1 MWCAHHEP
9 EHAMKFRSTTARV
22 VAALA
27 VVLLLLTALP
37 FGSARAAINQQQ
49 TWTNLYS
56 GAVFPGTYSYT
67 VAAGSQRVLVVAVS
81 SSISAAAVQTTATVT
96 YGGQNLT
103 RQVGDL
109 ASVSRT
115 HTYLF
120 YLKDTPAVMD
130 GLAHNLAVTIA
141 GGISSYNFVYA
152 AVYMGVDQ
160 SANPITSSQNF
171 NSLSTS
177 QTAVGPFASGLTI
190 GNGDQ
195 AVEIINLT
203 QTAIPAQTITVWAV
217 DWFPGLGPNSALN
230 LYSSYVATDST
241 AGTTTSQ
248 HTASGNTLS
257 SMSAMSMKAFTTTPL
272 CSPDG
277 YEPDNL
283 YSQATTLLTNG
294 TTQDHLNTP
303 PTDQDW
309 FKFQAVAGHP
319 YDIRTMLLND
329 IDRYGNAAN
338 DTLLYLYGT
347 DGVTQLGFNDD
358 VNYATWYIGYYYY
371 RESWITWTAPASG
384 WYYVQELQWGP
395 TAGNTINDCHS
406 YRIWVQDNT
415 PPTPT
420 FTPTRTYTPTNTPT
434 NTPTFT
440 PTFTPTIT
448 RTPMPLAGATFVQYS
463 AMLLNAPDFGLNAQ
477 TVSGRINGGVRP
489 YTVVVHIIS
498 PDKTVGNNGD
508 ITYTPTVQP
517 DGTFVV
523 DVFISGN
530 THFGCDYQGI
540 WQAYFE
546 ISDSGGHNATS
557 TTTTWAVSFPRV
569 HAIP

>member
-1 MWCAHHEP
+1 
-9 EHAMKFRSTTARV
+9 MKLRSTSIRI

-27 VVLLLLTALP
+27 IVLLLLTSLP
-37 FGSARAAINQQQ
+37 AAPASAAINQQQ
-49 TWTNLYS
+49 AWTNLYA
-56 GAVFPGTYSYT
+56 GAAYPGTYSYT
-67 VAAGSQRVLVVAVS
+67 VAAASQRMLVVAVS
-81 SSISAAAVQTTATVT
+81 STRSTPGAQTTATVT
-96 YGGQNLT
+96 YGGLALT
-103 RQVGDL
+103 LAVGDA
-109 ASVSRT
+109 ASAAQQ

-120 YLKDTPAVMD
+120 YLKDTPGVMD
-130 GLAHNLAVTIA
+130 GAAHDLIVTIA
-141 GGISSYNFVYA
+141 GGTSAYNFVYA
-152 AVYMGVDQ
+152 AVYAGADQ
-160 SANPITSSQNF
+160 SATPITSSRNV
-171 NSLSTS
+171 NSLTTS
-177 QTAVGPFASGLTI
+177 KTGVGPFASALTI
-190 GNGDQ
+190 GTGDQ

-203 QTAIPAQTITVWAV
+203 QLAVPAQTITVWAIN
-217 DWFPGLGPNSALN
+217 WFPILGPNSALN

-272 CSPDG
+272 CTPDS
-277 YEPDNL
+277 YEPDN
-283 YSQATTLLTNG
+283 SVAQARVIPTDG

-303 PTDQDW
+303 PNDEDW
-309 FKFQAVAGHP
+309 FKFNAVAGHP

-329 IDRYGNAAN
+329 VNQSDTAAN

-347 DGVTQLGFNDD
+347 NGVIQLGFNDD
-358 VNYATWYIGYYYY
+358 VGYATWYMGYYFY
-371 RESWITWTAPASG
+371 RESIISWTAPAAG
-384 WYYVQELQWGP
+384 TYYVRELQWGP
-395 TAGNTINDCHS
+395 TAGNTIRDCHS
-406 YRIWVQDNT
+406 YRIWVQDMT

-420 FTPTRTYTPTNTPT
+420 FTPTSTYTPTNTPT

-440 PTFTPTIT
+440 PTFTPTLT
-448 RTPMPLAGATFVQYS
+448 HTPMPLAGATFVKYS

-477 TVSGRINGGVRP
+477 TVSGRINGGVGP

-508 ITYTPTVQP
+508 LTFTPTVQP
-517 DGTFVV
+517 DGTFLL
-523 DVFISGN
+523 DAFISGN
-530 THFGCDYQGI
+530 TNFGCDYQGI

-557 TTTTWAVSFPRV
+557 TTITWAVSFPRV

>member
-1 MWCAHHEP
+1 
-9 EHAMKFRSTTARV
+9 MKLRSTAVRV
-22 VAALA
+22 VVALIL
-27 VVLLLLTALP
+27 VLLVLTALP
-37 FGSARAAINQQQ
+37 AGSASAAINQQQ
-49 TWTNLYS
+49 AWTNLYA
-56 GAVFPGTYSYT
+56 GAAYPGTYSYT
-67 VAAGSQRVLVVAVS
+67 VAAASQRMLVVAVS
-81 SSISAAAVQTTATVT
+81 STRSTAGAQTTATVT
-96 YGGQNLT
+96 YGGQALT
-103 RQVGDL
+103 LAVGDA
-109 ASVSRT
+109 ASAARQ

-120 YLKDTPAVMD
+120 YLKDTPGVMN
-130 GLAHNLAVTIA
+130 GAAQNLVVTIA
-141 GGISSYNFVYA
+141 GGTSSYNYVYA
-152 AVYMGVDQ
+152 AVYSGVDQ
-160 SANPITSSQNF
+160 SASPITSSRNF
-171 NSLSTS
+171 NSLATS
-177 QTAVGPFASGLTI
+177 QTAVGPFASALTI
-190 GNGDQ
+190 GTGDQ

-203 QTAIPAQTITVWAV
+203 QAATPAQTITVWSIN
-217 DWFPGLGPNSALN
+217 WFPILGPNSALD
-230 LYSSYVATDST
+230 LYSSYVSTNST

-248 HTASGNTLS
+248 HTASGNTLN
-257 SMSAMSMKAFTTTPL
+257 SMSAMSIKAFTITPL
-272 CSPDG
+272 CSPDS
-277 YEPDNL
+277 YEPDN
-283 YSQATTLLTNG
+283 SAAQARVIPTDG

-303 PTDQDW
+303 TTEEDW
-309 FKFQAVAGHP
+309 FKFNAVAGHP
-319 YDIRTMLLND
+319 YEIHTMLLND
-329 IDRYGNAAN
+329 INQSDTAAN

-347 DGVTQLGFNDD
+347 NGTTQLGFNDD
-358 VNYATWYIGYYYY
+358 VGYATWYMGYYFY
-371 RESWITWTAPASG
+371 RESIISWTAPAAG
-384 WYYVQELQWGP
+384 TYYVQELQWGP
-395 TAGNTINDCHS
+395 TAGNTIRDCHA
-406 YRIWVQDNT
+406 YRIWVQDMT

-440 PTFTPTIT
+440 PTFTPTLT
-448 RTPMPLAGATFVQYS
+448 HTPMPLAGATFVQYS

-477 TVSGRINGGVRP
+477 TVSGRINGGVKP

-557 TTTTWAVSFPRV
+557 TTITWAVSFPRV